1 MTAESKGQK
10 AKRIGVVVSDKMD
23 KTIVVK
29 VERQFAHPL
38 YKRTVK
44 RTKKFLAHDE
54 EGAATVGD
62 RVEIV
67 ESRPLSR
74 RKRWA
79 LVRVIRHQQN
89 D

>member
-1 MTAESKGQK
+1 MTEENKGSK
-10 AKRIGVVVSDKMD
+10 AKRVGVVVSDKME

-54 EGAATVGD
+54 EGLATIGD
-62 RVEIV
+62 RVEII

-79 LVRVIRHQQN
+79 LVRVIGHNQ
-89 D
+89 